1 MIPMSHP
8 RRVGVIVMTVPILLG
23 LVMAAFWIPISSA
36 KGESAPA
43 PLPAWLT
50 QLNPGPD
57 SSSSGIQVVEVKHS
71 IVTPEYIRLIV
82 DGVDVTA
89 YATKG
94 PGLLDY
100 RPAGG
105 GPVSLSPGRHE
116 AEVELM
122 SPATGGGPGTVLA
135 SHSWSFTIS

>member
-1 MIPMSHP
+1 MSHP
-8 RRVGVIVMTVPILLG
+8 RRVGVIVMIVPILLG
-23 LVMAAFWIPISSA
+23 LVMAGFWIPISSA

-71 IVTPEYIRLIV
+71 IVTPEYVRLIV

-105 GPVSLSPGRHE
+105 GPVALSPGQHE
-116 AEVELM
+116 AEVERM
-122 SPATGGGPGTVLA
+122 SPATGAGPGTVLDPY
-135 SHSWSFTIS
+135 SWSFTIS

>member
-1 MIPMSHP
+1 MIRMTHS
-8 RRVGVIVMTVPILLG
+8 RRVGVILMFVPILLG
-23 LVMAAFWIPISSA
+23 LIMAGFLIPISFA
-36 KGESAPA
+36 KGDSPGG
-43 PLPAWLT
+43 PLPVWLN
-50 QLNPGPD
+50 QLTPGPD

-71 IVTPEYIRLIV
+71 IVTPQYLRLIV

-100 RPAGG
+100 RPAAG
-105 GPVSLSPGRHE
+105 GPVTLSPGRHQ

-122 SPATGGGPGTVLA
+122 TPGTGDAPAMVVA
-135 SHSWSFTIS
+135 SYSWSFTIS

>member
-1 MIPMSHP
+1 MIHMAHP
-8 RRVGVIVMTVPILLG
+8 RRVGVILMAVPIVLG
-23 LVMAAFWIPISSA
+23 LVMAGFLIPISSA
-36 KGESAPA
+36 KGEVASGPM
-43 PLPAWLT
+43 PSWLT

-57 SSSSGIQVVEVKHS
+57 SSGSGIQVVEVKHS
-71 IVTPEYIRLIV
+71 IVTPEYVRLIV

-105 GPVSLSPGRHE
+105 GPVVLTPAHHE
-116 AEVELM
+116 AEVERL
-122 SPATGGGPGTVLA
+122 SPGTGGAPPTVVD
-135 SHSWSFTIS
+135 SYTWSFTIS